1 MHILSLC
8 PGSLDDAEHWLVA
21 VMYKDLTGAVRTGHR
36 KGRRPWRG
44 TGRLGMRYGVLGQQM
59 AGPACERVTGHM
71 AKSQR
76 PGGSGHFPEHRGK
89 ASAAPS
95 PGVDPGESTAGVE
108 A

>member
-1 MHILSLC
+1 
-8 PGSLDDAEHWLVA
+8 
-21 VMYKDLTGAVRTGHR
+21 MYKDLTGAVRTGHR